1 MGLIVTAIVWSDEM
15 SVKIPSID
23 KQHQVLIGII
33 NKLDE
38 AVNENKGKQ
47 VLKVILKELVRYTQ
61 AHFLY
66 EEAMFTSKGY
76 PESENH
82 KKSHVKLFEKVDQF
96 NKAVEE
102 GDEEIYNEL
111 LEFLNQW
118 LFHHILKEDMAY
130 SSHLV
135 AHGAE

>member
-1 MGLIVTAIVWSDEM
+1 MAAIEWTDEL

-33 NKLDE
+33 NKLDD
-38 AVNENKGKQ
+38 AVNQNKGKQ
-47 VLKVILKELVRYTQ
+47 ILKVILKELVRYTQ
-61 AHFLY
+61 AHFIY
-66 EEAMFTSKGY
+66 EEAMFTYRGY
-76 PESENH
+76 PDSDSH
-82 KKSHVKLFEKVDQF
+82 KVAHVKLFEKVEQF

-102 GDEEIYNEL
+102 GNENVYNEL

-130 SSHLV
+130 SSYLV